1 VGNAGFHNDKLYAD
15 LRSAVPALVA
25 LLNDPEDKTRSN
37 AAGALGNL
45 ARNSAALCPDLIA
58 AHALEHM
65 VDALEDPRTR
75 KIALFSLGNFC
86 VHRECKDVLVKMGFE
101 EEMDKLANDP
111 DPTVRKYL
119 TRIKRN
125 LTM

>member
-1 VGNAGFHNDKLYAD
+1 
-15 LRSAVPALVA
+15 
-25 LLNDPEDKTRSN
+25 
-37 AAGALGNL
+37 
-45 ARNSAALCPDLIA
+45 
-58 AHALEHM
+58 M

-86 VHRECKDVLVKMGFE
+86 VHRECKDVLVKMRFE
-101 EEMDKLANDP
+101 SAMDSLASDP

-125 LTM
+125 LAV